1 MEIITTSKNN
11 KYLYEEETGFLSLLC
26 GDLCD
31 NLKENKV
38 SLIDEKKLKYLE
50 KYGLI
55 NRKPISADKFRYL
68 KTEDIEDAIFN
79 THQIIFEVTDR
90 CNLKC
95 RYCGYGDFYSNYDER
110 LGKDMSFDTFS
121 TLYDYFAQ
129 LWAKSSK
136 HGSTY
141 LRISFYGGEPLC
153 NFALI
158 EEAVNYVKNHPID
171 NKKIIYSMT
180 TNAVLLDKY
189 MDFLVE
195 NEFEMLISLDGN
207 RNNDSYRMFK
217 TGKTSFDK
225 VVANVDRL
233 YSKYPSYFKD
243 KVNFNSVLH
252 DRNSMQEA
260 DDFIYSRYGKH
271 PMTNELNVFGI
282 AKDKREVFLKM
293 FHSKIGEYEK
303 LENQDKV
310 ENLRFSPYLPQ
321 YEKWFFESPLINYSM
336 NLSAVLQHVY
346 MDNKQKIKKLPTKT
360 CIPFSR
366 KVFVTT
372 SGKLFPCERIGNEF
386 DFGTVSNGLVTI
398 KFSAIVEAY
407 NRLYDKYLDLCSA
420 CMIKKF
426 CSVCIVSDLEGY
438 KFCSEKNEVRSERVR
453 KMVSFFEENAELYHE
468 IMNVITIV

>member
-1 MEIITTSKNN
+1 
-11 KYLYEEETGFLSLLC
+11 
-26 GDLCD
+26 
-31 NLKENKV
+31 
-38 SLIDEKKLKYLE
+38 
-50 KYGLI
+50 
-55 NRKPISADKFRYL
+55 
-68 KTEDIEDAIFN
+68 
-79 THQIIFEVTDR
+79 
-90 CNLKC
+90 
-95 RYCGYGDFYSNYDER
+95 
-110 LGKDMSFDTFS
+110 
-121 TLYDYFAQ
+121 
-129 LWAKSSK
+129 
-136 HGSTY
+136 
-141 LRISFYGGEPLC
+141 
-153 NFALI
+153 
-158 EEAVNYVKNHPID
+158 
-171 NKKIIYSMT
+171 MT

-321 YEKWFFESPLINYSM
+321 YEKCFFESPLINHSM
-336 NLSAVLQHVY
+336 NLSAVLQHMY
-346 MDNKQKIKKLPTKT
+346 MDNKQKIKILPTK
-360 CIPFSR
+360 S
-366 KVFVTT
+366 
-372 SGKLFPCERIGNEF
+372 
-386 DFGTVSNGLVTI
+386 
-398 KFSAIVEAY
+398 
-407 NRLYDKYLDLCSA
+407 
-420 CMIKKF
+420 
-426 CSVCIVSDLEGY
+426 
-438 KFCSEKNEVRSERVR
+438 
-453 KMVSFFEENAELYHE
+453 
-468 IMNVITIV
+468 